1 MTTSRE
7 LDERY
12 GRTAR
17 GRLPWIIGGAVA
29 LAVVVAF
36 GWMTVASEISSV
48 DADDLGFEVV
58 DEHSVNLR
66 FQVTA
71 PAGADIVCAIEAQDA
86 EFGVVGWKIVRI
98 PASEGP
104 SQALSVSIPTV
115 ATATTSLVNSC
126 WVA

>member
-1 MTTSRE
+1 MTTSQE

-29 LAVVVAF
+29 LAVVIAF
-36 GWMTVASEISSV
+36 GWMTVASSMNSV
-48 DADDLGFEVV
+48 DADDLGFDVV
-58 DEHSVNLR
+58 DEHSVTLR

-71 PAGADIVCAIEAQDA
+71 PAGSDLVCAVEAQDE

-98 PASEGP
+98 PASDAH

-115 ATATTSLVNSC
+115 ATATTSLVNTC